1 MKRPSFL
8 LLPVCS
14 LVGVGALAQ
23 TATHA
28 LPTFTAEQ
36 AARGETLYREQ
47 CEGCHGDK
55 LDNGEFGVPLRGPVF
70 AAHWHGKG
78 LDAPFQV
85 MIEQMPPTNPGG
97 LGVDAY
103 VDLLAFLLS
112 QNGIAPSQTPL
123 PADPAALGKL
133 AAPG

>member
-1 MKRPSFL
+1 MTR
-8 LLPVCS
+8 LP
-14 LVGVGALAQ
+14 LVALAACGLCVGALAQ
-23 TATHA
+23 TAATRSP
-28 LPTFTAEQ
+28 PTFTAEQ
-36 AARGETLYREQ
+36 AARGETIYREQ

-85 MIEQMPPTNPGG
+85 MFEQMPPTNPGG

-103 VDLLAFLLS
+103 VDVLAFILS
-112 QNGIAPSQTPL
+112 RNDVAPSSTPL
-123 PADPAALGKL
+123 PAEPAALGKL